1 MHCVMQCRPP
11 REKGKRSVGELPPSA
26 DQEILS
32 WLVKGHIPG
41 KVETTIRLGIMSRFA
56 AMGPNISDSLWAYC
70 LFFNYSIYT

>member
-11 REKGKRSVGELPPSA
+11 GVKGKRSVGELPPSA

-41 KVETTIRLGIMSRFA
+41 KVETTIRLGIMSWFSDV
-56 AMGPNISDSLWAYC
+56 GLSTSDSILGLLS
-70 LFFNYSIYT
+70 LF